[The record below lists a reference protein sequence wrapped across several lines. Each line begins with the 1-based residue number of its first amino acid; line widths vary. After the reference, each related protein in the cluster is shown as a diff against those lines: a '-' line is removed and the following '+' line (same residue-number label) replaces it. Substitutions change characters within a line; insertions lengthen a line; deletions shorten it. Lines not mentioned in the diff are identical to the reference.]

1 MAYRPPVVRPRSA
14 KRGGREVAN
23 AQMRRKAL
31 AQALASRIGMLLA
44 QRQQPPQ
51 PMIPPGGP
59 GLPAGRRAPL
69 IPPGL
74 SGSSF
79 AAPPA
84 PAQAFPPQGGPGWVP
99 PSAYDWIRQPGFYE
113 EATPSGNPRAF

>member
-1 MAYRPPVVRPRSA
+1 MAYRPPVVRPRST

-31 AQALASRIGMLLA
+31 AQALASRITMLLA
-44 QRQQPPQ
+44 QQRQQQQQPQ
-51 PMIPPGGP
+51 PMIPPGVLGP
-59 GLPAGRRAPL
+59 PRPPV

-84 PAQAFPPQGGPGWVP
+84 PAQAFPSQGGPGWVP
-99 PSAYDWIRQPGFYE
+99 PSAYDWIRQPGFYDE
-113 EATPSGNPRAF
+113 PSSGNARAF